1 MNVLLEGDAD
11 ITRAIETAL
20 VKYYHDDDELRDRV
34 MNHINNPSGAVRP
47 SCKGEHFLYVICLVL
62 TGQLAAPKQAA
73 RKTHALTASKN
84 YLV

>member
-34 MNHINNPSGAVRP
+34 MNHINTPSGAVRP
-47 SCKGEHFLYVICLVL
+47 NCKGEHFLYVIWC
-62 TGQLAAPKQAA
+62 
-73 RKTHALTASKN
+73 
-84 YLV
+84 